1 LTTFCLSPPGGESR
15 PRSPATGREKPK
27 LASPAPLMGVTDGP
41 CRRADTRCLANS
53 LGNELVKAETAKAA
67 GFARIYGMTVAQIGP
82 YSRPHMLAKIDGRT
96 KESRLMAAARA
107 ELTRHVGGSPSHVQ
121 RVLIER
127 AARLMLYVEIM
138 DRETLEAGT
147 MSERNS
153 RQYLAWSN
161 SLRLTL
167 RELGVKAAPTEKP
180 PDLRDI
186 LAEHGTA
193 R

>member
-1 LTTFCLSPPGGESR
+1 
-15 PRSPATGREKPK
+15 
-27 LASPAPLMGVTDGP
+27 
-41 CRRADTRCLANS
+41 
-53 LGNELVKAETAKAA
+53 
-67 GFARIYGMTVAQIGP
+67 MTVAQIGP

-96 KESRLMAAARA
+96 KESRLIAAARD

-127 AARLMLYVEIM
+127 AARLMLYIEIM

-167 RELGVKAAPTEKP
+167 RELGLKAAPAGKL